1 MDKISVIKQ
10 YIADNYNL
18 GNIYNIKLMADNS
31 NSVFLI
37 SNGFGQYIFRI
48 YSVKKDEEVI
58 KSEIELLSFLTY
70 YGLNIESTISNC
82 KGVYY
87 DTIQLDNSI
96 RNCAMYNVLS
106 GITYNELLTE
116 KRSKKLGEV
125 IGKFHHALDLYCG
138 QSSFR
143 RFGYDELVLMPWQTI
158 KPYVHHNEEL
168 YKFYKAIIKGCENK
182 LRNNKRFLS
191 WGLCHGDLHVG
202 NVIFNQDNEPGIFDF
217 DLCCKSWRVY
227 DLATFI
233 WSIVPREDYS
243 IEIVEGIDKCIR
255 SFLEG
260 YMEQKILSTE
270 ELDLLLDI
278 VLLRHIWRQ
287 AVRID
292 FEKANTEWRSEHHF
306 VVQMNRM
313 KKWIELYEIN
323 YKDN

>member
-1 MDKISVIKQ
+1 MDKIRVIKQ
-10 YIADNYNL
+10 YIANNYNL
-18 GNIYNIKLMADNS
+18 DNIYNIYNIKLLADNS

-48 YSVKKDEEVI
+48 YSVKKEEEVI

-70 YGLNIESTISNC
+70 YGLNIESAISNC
-82 KGVYY
+82 KGLYY

-96 RNCAMYNVLS
+96 RNCAMYNTLS
-106 GITYNELLTE
+106 GITYNESLTE
-116 KRSKKLGEV
+116 KKSKKLGEV

-143 RFGYDELVLMPWQTI
+143 RFGYDELVWMPWQTI
-158 KPYVHHNEEL
+158 KPYIHHNEEL

-191 WGLCHGDLHVG
+191 WGLCHGDLHGG

-233 WSIVPREDYS
+233 
-243 IEIVEGIDKCIR
+243 
-255 SFLEG
+255 
-260 YMEQKILSTE
+260 
-270 ELDLLLDI
+270 
-278 VLLRHIWRQ
+278 
-287 AVRID
+287 
-292 FEKANTEWRSEHHF
+292 
-306 VVQMNRM
+306 
-313 KKWIELYEIN
+313 
-323 YKDN
+323 